1 MRMPLRFVWGVEAI
15 DNGDFLDPGDK
26 GRMVADERFDLSSSE
41 AQRWMLSFCKELRR
55 SVAVGIAKLFCS
67 FGVASI
73 SHFFIMRF
81 T

>member
-1 MRMPLRFVWGVEAI
+1 MKSFMFYNYNISMRMPLRFVWGVEAV

-55 SVAVGIAKLFCS
+55 SVSVVDLLS
-67 FGVASI
+67 FTI
-73 SHFFIMRF
+73 
-81 T
+81 

>member
-1 MRMPLRFVWGVEAI
+1 MRMPLRFVWGVEAV

-55 SVAVGIAKLFCS
+55 
-67 FGVASI
+67 
-73 SHFFIMRF
+73 
-81 T
+81 